1 MKKNLH
7 GETRKTRGRIQ
18 ELLLSKQFKTSGQ
31 KSKVVETE
39 KCQYLIQQVS
49 WGLILGL
56 ISTKLLI
63 TSLLPL
69 FAWCPARPVPG
80 NQWYREL
87 TYQVS
92 LWTSCHGVTNERWL
106 FAKMWLKSMRAIL
119 DPLCVW
125 TRIPQIPRNNPFYQ
139 SRKSN
144 EPNGRRLE
152 KPICWPIRN
161 MDGLKPSI
169 VYRWL
174 KIQYILMRIQGIGRF
189 EGNANMTCRSHEP
202 HESWALPS
210 CAAETDDGSQS
221 DLNVVTLIF
230 LVSCSPSKQRAQ
242 IGSVYK
248 Q

>member
-7 GETRKTRGRIQ
+7 GETRNTRGRIQ

-49 WGLILGL
+49 WGLILCL

-92 LWTSCHGVTNERWL
+92 LWTSCHGVTNERWF
-106 FAKMWLKSMRAIL
+106 FAKMWLQSMRAIL

-125 TRIPQIPRNNPFYQ
+125 NRNCLKFPATTPLINPGNRTNRMAEDWRSPFAGL
-139 SRKSN
+139 S
-144 EPNGRRLE
+144 G
-152 KPICWPIRN
+152 IW
-161 MDGLKPSI
+161 MDWNL
-169 VYRWL
+169 L
-174 KIQYILMRIQGIGRF
+174 
-189 EGNANMTCRSHEP
+189 
-202 HESWALPS
+202 
-210 CAAETDDGSQS
+210 
-221 DLNVVTLIF
+221 
-230 LVSCSPSKQRAQ
+230 
-242 IGSVYK
+242 
-248 Q
+248 